1 MIETAVTKMFRVTKV
16 EEELSYL
23 DDGKTQVKTYNFTN
37 NLGMISIVLFM
48 KSGPL
53 KVTRKAKE
61 NGFSTSSEVMADEP
75 SSEVMAIDSRDVY
88 G

>member
-16 EEELSYL
+16 EEELSYV

-48 KSGPL
+48 ENGPL
-53 KVTRKAKE
+53 KVTTKADE
-61 NGFSTSSEVMADEP
+61 NRFST